1 MATSVDEHAAIV
13 AGLVAPR
20 LGGIPSQRVPLLE
33 AAGRVTAVDVLSP
46 VDLPLFR
53 NSQMDGFA
61 VRAADVAAA
70 PVTLPVAGI
79 IAAAAGTPPAL
90 APATALRIMT
100 GAPVPDGADTV
111 VPVEDT
117 ELNGTDVNGT
127 EVTIARGR
135 AAGEYVRERGSD
147 IRAGELLLP
156 AGTRLAA
163 RHLAALAATGITDV
177 EVRGLARLA
186 IITSGAELVEPG
198 EEAGAGQI
206 YDSNA
211 IALVTAARAAG
222 AQVTLARRVPD
233 DPAVL
238 LATLDEAAGVAD
250 VIVTSG
256 GISHG
261 DFEVVRDLLEP
272 RGARVGHVAMQPGGP
287 QSTAVFEGV
296 PVISFP
302 GNPVSTQLSFE
313 VFLAPLLR
321 ELAGLPAPAREKR
334 WLVGPVRSVL
344 GKRQF
349 LRGRA
354 LPGDSGAPGMVEIVA
369 GPGSHLVAGLAAS
382 DLLVVIPEE
391 VTSLAAGESVE
402 TWAL

>member
-1 MATSVDEHAAIV
+1 MVTSVDEHAAIV
-13 AGLVAPR
+13 AGLVRPR
-20 LGGIPSQRVPLLE
+20 LAGIPSERVPLLD
-33 AAGRVTAVDVLSP
+33 ALGRVTSVDVLSP

-79 IAAAAGTPPAL
+79 IAAAAGIPPAL
-90 APATALRIMT
+90 EPATALRIMT
-100 GAPVPDGADTV
+100 GAPVPDGADAV

-117 ELNGTDVNGT
+117 EAAATDSGDA
-127 EVTIARGR
+127 VTISRGR
-135 AAGEYVRERGSD
+135 AVGEYVRERGSD
-147 IRAGELLLP
+147 IRAGDLLLP
-156 AGTRLAA
+156 AATTLAP
-163 RHLAALAATGITDV
+163 RHLAALAATGVADA
-177 EVRGLARLA
+177 EVRGRARIA
-186 IITSGAELVEPG
+186 IVTTGAELVEPG
-198 EEAGAGQI
+198 NEAGAGQI

-211 IALVTAARAAG
+211 VALIAAVRATG
-222 AQVTLARRVPD
+222 AQVMLARQVTD

-238 LATLDEAAGVAD
+238 LATLDEAASVAD
-250 VIVTSG
+250 VVVTSG

-321 ELAGLPAPAREKR
+321 DLAGIPAPRRERR
-334 WLVGPVRSVL
+334 WLAGAVRSVL

-354 LPGDSGAPGMVEIVA
+354 LPGDPGAPGLVEIVA

>member
-1 MATSVDEHAAIV
+1 MATSVDQHAY
-13 AGLVAPR
+13 LVAELVTPR
-20 LGGIPSQRVPLLE
+20 LGGIPPERVPLL
-33 AAGRVTAVDVLSP
+33 AALGRVAYSDVLSP

-100 GAPVPDGADTV
+100 GAPVPEGADAV

-117 ELNGTDVNGT
+117 TADGDS
-127 EVTIARGR
+127 VTIGRGR
-135 AAGEYVRERGSD
+135 AAGEYVRDRGSD
-147 IRAGELLLP
+147 IRAGELLLT
-156 AGTRLAA
+156 ADTTLAP

-177 EVRGLARLA
+177 EVRGRARLA
-186 IITSGAELVEPG
+186 IITTGAELVEPG
-198 EEAGAGQI
+198 EAAHAGQI

-211 IALVTAARAAG
+211 VALIAAARAVG
-222 AQVTLARRVPD
+222 AEVTLARRVPD

-238 LATLDEAAGVAD
+238 LATLDEASSLAD
-250 VIVTSG
+250 VIITSG

-287 QSTAVFEGV
+287 QATTVFEGV

-302 GNPVSTQLSFE
+302 GNPVSTQISFE

-321 ELAGLPAPAREKR
+321 SLAGIPAPAREHR
-334 WLVGPVRSVL
+334 WLVGPVRSAL

-354 LPGDSGAPGMVEIVA
+354 LPGDPAAPGMVEIVA

-382 DLLVVIPEE
+382 NLLVVIPEE
-391 VTSLAAGESVE
+391 TTELIAGESVE